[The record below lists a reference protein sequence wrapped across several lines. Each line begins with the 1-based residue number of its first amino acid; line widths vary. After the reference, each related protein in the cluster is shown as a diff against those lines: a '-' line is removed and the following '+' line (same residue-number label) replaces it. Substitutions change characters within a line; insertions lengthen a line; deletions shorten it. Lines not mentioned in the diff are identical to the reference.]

1 MPKFSIRN
9 IFKNRDIDPDNPD
22 GGVPE
27 PRDRN
32 EPPPEIPEIKL
43 PPYSGPIPIEDNTP
57 TEGGPLDEE
66 PTNPN
71 LPEEEEE
78 PDTTVSESSKA
89 PLLPNFPTSLA
100 AGTFSLPGSG
110 NFRQY
115 QKPEDRS
122 SLSAGIADDVIA
134 RRLRRSNAQ
143 RERL

>member
-43 PPYSGPIPIEDNTP
+43 PPYSGPIPIEDDTP
-57 TEGGPLDEE
+57 TDGGPLDEE
-66 PTNPN
+66 PTNPD
-71 LPEEEEE
+71 LPEEE
-78 PDTTVSESSKA
+78 PDTTVSESSKT
-89 PLLPNFPTSLA
+89 PLLPNYPTSLA

-115 QKPEDRS
+115 QSKDEKSDQVMTPSE
-122 SLSAGIADDVIA
+122 VIL
-134 RRLRRSNAQ
+134 RRLRKRNA
-143 RERL
+143 ER